1 MNRLI
6 VAFLLISSVSFG
18 QDSLVSQDSVAPH
31 SIRKAVILSAC
42 APGAGQIYNHLAMP
56 KGQKKA
62 FWKVPLIYAGL
73 GTSTFFLVRNQIEQK
88 NLKTEFTNRAENP
101 LYIHGK
107 DFPGAGYENYDDQG
121 ILTLY
126 NQYINWRDLSILAV
140 GAFYFIQ
147 IVDAGVEAHFVSFDV
162 SEDLSFAIDP
172 VIFTGRTP
180 GLRLS
185 LNFH

>member
-1 MNRLI
+1 MKRLI
-6 VAFLLISSVSFG
+6 VALILFSGVAYG
-18 QDSLVSQDSVAPH
+18 QDTLVSQDSVAPH
-31 SIRKAVILSAC
+31 SIRKAVILSAV

-62 FWKVPLIYAGL
+62 YWKVPLIYAGL

-88 NLKTEFTNRAENP
+88 NLKTEYNNRLDPTYVPGTA
-101 LYIHGK
+101 
-107 DFPGAGYENYDDQG
+107 FPDYKNYDNQG

-140 GAFYFIQ
+140 GAIYFLQ

-172 VIFTGRTP
+172 VFFSARAP